1 MTTSIDATTR
11 SLTPTAEKILIT
23 AERLFALHGVDG
35 VSLREI
41 ARSAGQKNESATRYH
56 FGSRDAL
63 LAAILNYRRMPV
75 NARRQQL
82 LEELIADYQQDD
94 VRALLK
100 VIIRP
105 FAELLEIAPEESY
118 YISLVNQLYSRRDYF
133 SALEPEESRA
143 ALMQAFSLLSDAL
156 TEIPAP
162 QRSERL
168 FWVGLQMSHVVAD
181 WDHRRRNSPEQY
193 PAEGWGWRLDNLID
207 YLAGGLTAP
216 CSQPVP

>member
-1 MTTSIDATTR
+1 MSMTTPS
-11 SLTPTAEKILIT
+11 SLTPTAEKILKT

-41 ARSAGQKNESATRYH
+41 ARTAGQKNESATRYH

-63 LAAILNYRRMPV
+63 LAAILDYRRTPV
-75 NARRQQL
+75 DARRQQL
-82 LEELIADYQQDD
+82 LDDLIANNRQHD

-100 VIIRP
+100 VIIKP
-105 FAELLEIAPEESY
+105 FAELLKIAPEESY

-133 SALEPEESRA
+133 TAVEQEESRT
-143 ALMQAFSLLSDAL
+143 ALLQAFSLLSEAL
-156 TEIPAP
+156 VEIPDP

-181 WDHRRRNSPEQY
+181 WDYRRRNTPQEY
-193 PAEGWGWRLDNLID
+193 PPEGWGWRLDNLID
-207 YLAGGLTAP
+207 YIASGLTAP
-216 CSQPVP
+216 CSQPVL